1 MHTVEFTSCLTAGWK
16 YVDILLHFLLLPSHV
31 IKIEV
36 PMKIRLINKWG
47 HSTSLTTWRQSS
59 VCDKHSIKLP
69 WWRICKWSFWWW
81 SSAEHVCWTDAK
93 RKKKNHIPDLSG
105 QDSKPVSLLQTVT
118 DATCEQQKG
127 TPSGAYN
134 TQSAACWNY
143 VSGEHTSTSE
153 LKKGLEIYTQYLLQ
167 QM

>member
-93 RKKKNHIPDLSG
+93 RKKKKTTSPICQGRTRSLWAFCRLLPMQRVSSRKAHR
-105 QDSKPVSLLQTVT
+105 PVRTILSLLLAGIMSV
-118 DATCEQQKG
+118 G
-127 TPSGAYN
+127 NTPPHLS
-134 TQSAACWNY
+134 
-143 VSGEHTSTSE
+143 
-153 LKKGLEIYTQYLLQ
+153 
-167 QM
+167 